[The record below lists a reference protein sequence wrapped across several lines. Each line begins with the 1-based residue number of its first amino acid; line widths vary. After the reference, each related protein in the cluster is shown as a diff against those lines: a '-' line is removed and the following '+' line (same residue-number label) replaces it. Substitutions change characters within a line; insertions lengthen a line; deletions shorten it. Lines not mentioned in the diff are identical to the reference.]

1 VKGFEMIR
9 VNSNDTS
16 RTIGTIG
23 KIKMMSR
30 AIARI
35 IIIIFDVKVVEA
47 TNGS

>member
-1 VKGFEMIR
+1 MIG

-23 KIKMMSR
+23 EIKMMSR
-30 AIARI
+30 VTVRI
-35 IIIIFDVKVVEA
+35 IIIIFYVKVVEA